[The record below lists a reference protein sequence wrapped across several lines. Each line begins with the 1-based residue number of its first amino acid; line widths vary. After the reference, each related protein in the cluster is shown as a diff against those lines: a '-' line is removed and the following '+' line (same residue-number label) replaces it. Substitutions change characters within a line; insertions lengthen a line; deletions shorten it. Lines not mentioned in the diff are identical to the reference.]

1 MDTVLLD
8 KELLASVRASN
19 LHLSIEASEN
29 SFGFALLDTLGNR
42 YIAMGYRNFA
52 QKLHGP
58 ALAERL
64 AKEFE
69 NTGLTEFDYSKSSL
83 AFISGRA
90 TLVPE
95 ALFDE
100 TYASD
105 YFILNHGNLN
115 DETLY
120 FEKVKGLGAYN
131 IFSLPL
137 AIEDFCTGTLKNF
150 SVTHHSRVLLESL
163 LLAGNH
169 RGTHIYLHVQ
179 AGHFDMIITENEL
192 LKLYNYYTYNTAEDF
207 VYHTLNTIKQLG
219 YNPQN
224 TTITLMGEIEPQ
236 STLNDLLNKYVSR
249 VVYYNPAPFYTLSLG
264 LEKLPR
270 HFYFNLFNQYL
281 CVS

>member
-1 MDTVLLD
+1 M
-8 KELLASVRASN
+8 ASVRASN
-19 LHLSIEASEN
+19 LHLSIEASSN

-42 YIAMGYRNFA
+42 YVAVGYRNFA
-52 QKLHGP
+52 QALEGP

-69 NTGLTEFDYSKSSL
+69 ATGFTEFDYSKSSF
-83 AFISGRA
+83 AWISARA
-90 TLVPE
+90 TLVPD

-100 TYASD
+100 AYSSD
-105 YFILNHGNLN
+105 YYILNHGPLI

-120 FEKVKGLGAYN
+120 FEKVKGLGAFN
-131 IFSLPL
+131 IFSLPQ
-137 AIEDFCTGTLKNF
+137 AVEDFCAGTLKNF

-169 RGTHIYLHVQ
+169 RGTHIYAHVQ
-179 AGHFDMIITENEL
+179 AGHFDLVITENEL
-192 LKLYNYYTYNTAEDF
+192 LKLYNYYTYTSAEDF
-207 VYHTLNTIKQLG
+207 VYHTLNTCKQLG
-219 YNPQN
+219 YNPQQ
-224 TTITLMGEIEPQ
+224 ITLTLLGEIEAQ
-236 STLNDLLNKYVSR
+236 STLNDLLSKYVSR
-249 VVYYNPAPFYTLSLG
+249 VVYHTPAPFYTLGLG